1 MKNSNWWLNSE
12 LQSLRAKS
20 NICAGLIWSYQ
31 DVFCNL
37 MVSTLISLIH
47 FETVRLFD
55 LCPKSTPGVKTVSAV
70 LTECTKLHISVYSLE
85 KQSGTNNLEAISE
98 KTFILTAA
106 LLWVSKKEKSLSPFL
121 WYSADASC
129 SYCTAFGWRQH
140 LDFQIVLLCLKEE
153 LPSISTK
160 NMFHTNSLDFT
171 LQLGQWVYDS

>member
-47 FETVRLFD
+47 FETVCLFD

-106 LLWVSKKEKSLSPFL
+106 LLWVSKKEKLLHFCDIL
-121 WYSADASC
+121 QTHHAH
-129 SYCTAFGWRQH
+129 T
-140 LDFQIVLLCLKEE
+140 VLLLAEGSIWISKLCSCVWRNYPAF
-153 LPSISTK
+153 LPK

-171 LQLGQWVYDS
+171 L

>member
-20 NICAGLIWSYQ
+20 NMCRADLKLPRWF
-31 DVFCNL
+31 FCNL

-47 FETVRLFD
+47 FETVCLFD

-85 KQSGTNNLEAISE
+85 KQSGTNKLEAISE

-106 LLWVSKKEKSLSPFL
+106 LLWVSKKEKSLCLHFCDIL
-121 WYSADASC
+121 QTHHAH
-129 SYCTAFGWRQH
+129 T
-140 LDFQIVLLCLKEE
+140 VLLLAEG
-153 LPSISTK
+153 SIWTSK
-160 NMFHTNSLDFT
+160 LCSC
-171 LQLGQWVYDS
+171 V